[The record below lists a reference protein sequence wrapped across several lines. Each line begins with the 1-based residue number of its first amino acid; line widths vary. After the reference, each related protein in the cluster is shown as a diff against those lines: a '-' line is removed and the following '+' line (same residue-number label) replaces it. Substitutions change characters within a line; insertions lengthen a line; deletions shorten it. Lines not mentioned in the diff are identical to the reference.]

1 MLAETREQV
10 VRGALCGGVP
20 PAPVPSTLLVYVFRR
35 YCGMG
40 LWGVGSVD
48 GSEKGVLSF

>member
-35 YCGMG
+35 DC
-40 LWGVGSVD
+40 
-48 GSEKGVLSF
+48 GVLVLLMDQKKEC